1 MSTEERELYTVAQA
15 ADYLQLT
22 PASVRSYIRQGR
34 IKAFRVAGGR
44 KILIPREELRGL
56 LEPAVLSARHTES
69 DKTIK
74 DA

>member
-22 PASVRSYIRQGR
+22 CASIRSYIRQGK

-44 KILIPREELRGL
+44 KILIPREELLGL
-56 LEPAVLSARHTES
+56 LEPVVWNARLTRS
-69 DKTIK
+69 GKAIK
-74 DA
+74 DV